1 MGTADRESR
10 RTAIAEALLL
20 AAERRFGAER
30 AEALR
35 PAIDEA
41 AIKLAEV
48 AEFPVDEEE
57 RPAFYMTWGERT

>member
-1 MGTADRESR
+1 MGTADRETR
-10 RTAIAEALLL
+10 WIAIAEALLL

-30 AEALR
+30 AEVLR

-48 AEFPVDEEE
+48 AEFPIDEEE
-57 RPAFYMTWGERT
+57 RPAFYMTWGEKS